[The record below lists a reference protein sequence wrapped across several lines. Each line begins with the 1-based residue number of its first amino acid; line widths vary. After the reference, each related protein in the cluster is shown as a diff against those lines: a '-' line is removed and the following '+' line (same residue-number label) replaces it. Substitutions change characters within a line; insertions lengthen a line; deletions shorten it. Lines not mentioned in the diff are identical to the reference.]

1 MGHVRSVAAWR
12 RWRLWAGV
20 VPLAGILV
28 LVVLALA
35 PAAFAASHAARA
47 FTWPVGLRVSVDD
60 TTPGMGQ
67 RLSASAQ
74 LCDQYGRP
82 VCLPGVRVSWTRY
95 GSGGTVA
102 LGTTCTG
109 LSGSACISLTV
120 PLQYGGAF
128 GVRAAASSFGIAGMT
143 PYMTIGAGPVARFW
157 VTQGGGTL
165 PLTLAVVGQP
175 LLVRVT
181 AQDAWGHTATEYVG
195 KVRLTSNCF
204 TGSVTVYIGQSR
216 ALAGAGRTSQPP
228 GGWADAQI
236 WPTVPPPL
244 TATFSCVAPVSGGL
258 VFTSPASAGFMVQ
271 PGPAASLRV
280 ELLPLATVGRPV
292 GATVTALDA
301 YGNTATGYRGTV
313 RFTSTDANAT
323 LPPASAFTAGDA
335 GIHTFTGGVTFATA
349 GTQRVTATDAATASI
364 TGTSGPVTVFAAGTT
379 LTAVAPTSGPVAG
392 GASVTL
398 TGTGF
403 TGATAVRF
411 GINTATSFVVNSA
424 TQITA
429 VSPAGTGTVQVGVIT
444 PGGIS
449 NSLPYT
455 YVAAP
460 VLISIA
466 PSSGPPAGGTSV
478 TITGTG
484 LTGATAVTFG
494 ATPATSFT
502 VNSATQI
509 TATSPAGTGTVQVTV
524 TTPLGTSNGLPY
536 TYVSAPVIYS
546 IGPSQGPAAG
556 GTSVTIYGRNLTG
569 ATAVTFGGTAAT
581 GFTVD
586 NEGQITAT
594 APAGTGTV
602 AVAVTT
608 AGGTATLLGAYTYV
622 PAPTLTSASP
632 TRGPAGGGNTVV
644 ITGTGLSGT
653 TVVSFGGTAAG
664 TYSVDSAT
672 QITAEAPAGSGTV
685 QITVTTPGG
694 TSNGVSYVY
703 VVP

>member
-102 LGTTCTG
+102 LGTTFTG

-165 PLTLAVVGQP
+165 PLTLAVVGPP
-175 LLVRVT
+175 LLVSVT
-181 AQDAWGHTATEYVG
+181 AQDAWGH
-195 KVRLTSNCF
+195 
-204 TGSVTVYIGQSR
+204 
-216 ALAGAGRTSQPP
+216 
-228 GGWADAQI
+228 
-236 WPTVPPPL
+236 
-244 TATFSCVAPVSGGL
+244 
-258 VFTSPASAGFMVQ
+258 
-271 PGPAASLRV
+271 
-280 ELLPLATVGRPV
+280 
-292 GATVTALDA
+292 
-301 YGNTATGYRGTV
+301 TATGYRGTV

-403 TGATAVRF
+403 TGAISVRF
-411 GINTATSFVVNSA
+411 GINSATSFVVNSA

-455 YVAAP
+455 YVSAP
-460 VLISIA
+460 VLISLA

-478 TITGTG
+478 TLTGTG

-524 TTPLGTSNGLPY
+524 TTPLGTSNGVSY
-536 TYVSAPVIYS
+536 TYVAAPVIYS